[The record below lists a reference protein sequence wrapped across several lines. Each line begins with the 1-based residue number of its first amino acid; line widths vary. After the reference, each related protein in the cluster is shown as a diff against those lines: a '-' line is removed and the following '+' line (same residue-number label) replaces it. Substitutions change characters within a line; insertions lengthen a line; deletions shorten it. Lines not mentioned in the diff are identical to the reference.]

1 LNKPKRKEKM
11 CKMDSREKYLK
22 KLQKYDN
29 EYYNEGAPSLV
40 DTVYDRL
47 REEFRKKYPDDV
59 YFKQVGTTVK
69 YEKIKLP
76 FVMGGLDKVDVDTVL
91 KWIGKNKQIVASEK
105 LDGNSILCTWTDGRL
120 TFAASRGRENEGQN
134 ILLKADYFLP
144 TMPIKKGKITL
155 RGEAFLEGDVYK
167 DLGFQNRRN
176 GVTGILRKDKIK
188 PDVLR
193 KISVMFY
200 EVIEAPTILK
210 TEVDRMNFIEKTLKF
225 RVPVWEVT
233 EPDKNIAGVL
243 SLWLAGRKETANYDV
258 DGIVLVI
265 NESKRENVAIPKSKV
280 KFKVNESAVECKVTG
295 IEWNV
300 TRLGYVKPVIL
311 INPTPMGGV
320 TVSRV
325 SGFNYDYIETEGIGI
340 GAKVGVVRSGDVIPY
355 VTEVFAKGNVV
366 IPCKC
371 PSCKSK
377 LRKTDKEIICD
388 NEDCVQK
395 QIYYTAHFFKTIGA
409 NFITD
414 RTIEMMGVTSV
425 EEAYNL
431 KVSDLEKM
439 EGIGRK
445 KAELLVN
452 EIEKTLYIKPEKLLD
467 ALGMPLIGTRHSKT
481 LCSKFDFDELFAI
494 RRPELLGIGEVAS
507 KALVDNIGRYKSLY
521 KFLLKKGLKFIKE
534 NGKMKTLKGLKFA
547 LTGAGPLKRKDYEEM
562 AEAKG
567 AVVKSMSKD
576 TNYLVTDDV
585 TSGSAKLKAA
595 EKFGT
600 KIISYTQFEKMLR

>member
-1 LNKPKRKEKM
+1 MKRE
-11 CKMDSREKYLK
+11 DYLK
-22 KLQKYDN
+22 KLKKYDDKYFN
-29 EYYNEGAPSLV
+29 NGKPLVV
-40 DTVYDRL
+40 DTVYDKL
-47 REEFRKKYPDDV
+47 RREFKSKFPNDP
-59 YFKQVGTTVK
+59 YFRSVGATVK
-69 YEKIKLP
+69 YEKITLP
-76 FVMGGLDKVDVDTVL
+76 FVMGGLDKLRIDTVRSWL
-91 KWIGKNKQIVASEK
+91 KNGKEIVVSEK
-105 LDGNSILCTWTDGRL
+105 LDGNSIACTWVDGVL
-120 TFAASRGRENEGQN
+120 TFAASRGTDGEGQN
-134 ILLKADYFLP
+134 ILRKAPFFLP
-144 TMPIKKGKITL
+144 KMPIKKGKITL
-155 RGEAFLEGDVYK
+155 RGETFLEGDVHKKLNY
-167 DLGFQNRRN
+167 QNRRN
-176 GVTGILRKDKIK
+176 ATTGILRKDEIK
-188 PDVLR
+188 PEVL
-193 KISVMFY
+193 KQVSVVFY
-200 EVIEAPTILK
+200 EVIESPEKMNL
-210 TEVDRMNFIEKTLKF
+210 EEERMSFIQNTLKF
-225 RVPVWEVT
+225 RTPEWMVMKP
-233 EPDKNIAGVL
+233 KNTIVDDL
-243 SLWLAGRKETANYDV
+243 CELLATYKERANYDV
-258 DGIVLVI
+258 DGLVLTI
-265 NESKRENVAIPKSKV
+265 NNSVRENVTLPKNKV
-280 KFKVNESAVECKVTG
+280 SFKVNESAVECTVNQ

-311 INPTPMGGV
+311 IKPTAMGGV

-325 SGFNYDYIETEGIGI
+325 SGFNYDYIETEGIGE

-355 VTEVFAKGNVV
+355 VTEVFKKGNVV

-388 NEDCVQK
+388 NENCVQK
-395 QIYYTAHFFKTIGA
+395 KIYNVSHFFKTIGA

-414 RTIEMMGVTSV
+414 RTIEMMGITSV

-431 KVSDLEKM
+431 KVSDLEKR

-452 EIEKTLYIKPEKLLD
+452 EIEKTLHIKPEKLLD
-467 ALGMPLIGTRHSKT
+467 AFGMPMIGTRLSKT
-481 LCSKFDFDELFAI
+481 LCSNFTIDELFAI
-494 RRPELLGIGEVAS
+494 KKPKLLGIGEVAS
-507 KALVDNIGRYKSLY
+507 EALVDNIGRYKSLY

-567 AVVKSMSKD
+567 AAVKSMSKD

-600 KIISYTQFEKMLR
+600 KIISYTEFEKMLR